1 MQCCLYP
8 FVVAGRDDEQW
19 LLYGGATMVATSQLI
34 VGGDYWLTYVLTM
47 LTDVLEIRPVT
58 KAKVTKA

>member
-19 LLYGGATMVATSQLI
+19 LLYGGAAMVATSQLI